1 MLAVNA
7 EPPLEALRDQVER
20 RLRGDGW
27 VAVPVGGYDAYGR
40 LAEALGEVV
49 GAERI
54 ALRPGAH
61 AYVAQ
66 PGPVPLH
73 TDQPEVSVIGWWC
86 EAQDDEDGASRLL
99 DTWPVVDSLPEGD
112 RARLRRV
119 ELVTPP
125 LAGGPPTVRWPVLR
139 PTPRG
144 EHVFCSPWL
153 RAASDDPDDQ
163 GALDEFRRRV
173 SEHAHRA
180 VQSVRLRVGDA
191 LFVDNRRVLHG
202 RHAIAVA
209 SRRCLR
215 RLWLRDA
222 P

>member
-1 MLAVNA
+1 MLAVIP
-7 EPPLEALRDQVER
+7 ERPLDELKARVER
-20 RLRGDGW
+20 GLREDGW
-27 VAVPVGGYDAYGR
+27 ATVHVGAYDAYGR

-73 TDQPEVSVIGWWC
+73 TDQPEVAAIGWWC
-86 EAQDDEDGASRLL
+86 EAQDDEDGASLLL
-99 DTWPVVDSLPEGD
+99 DTWPVVDSLPD
-112 RARLRRV
+112 RARARLRCV
-119 ELVTPP
+119 DLVTPP
-125 LAGGPPTVRWPVLR
+125 LAGGPPTMRWPVLR
-139 PTPRG
+139 PSPRG

-153 RAASDDPDDQ
+153 RAAGDHPEDQ
-163 GALDEFRRRV
+163 AALDDFRRRV
-173 SEHAHRA
+173 SEHARTD
-180 VQSVRLRVGDA
+180 VRSVRLRVGEA

-202 RHAIAVA
+202 RRAIGAA

-215 RLWLRDA
+215 RLWLRCA